1 MKRLWIGI
9 FAGIMTISSMS
20 SYASAEEDKPVAAA
34 SMGVF
39 SKYVWRGYELSNDS
53 VVVQPSVTVG
63 YKGFTMNL
71 WGNLDT
77 DFDDRDPATADKKEW
92 NETDLTL
99 EYARNFGPV
108 RLGVGYIYYA
118 LDGVDDSE
126 ELYVSGGLDM
136 FLTPTLTVYREIAHT
151 PQWYV
156 RLGIGHS
163 FELGKGVSL
172 DLAGSVA
179 YNYSDDEA
187 FTKENTTEKYRCFH
201 DGNLSA
207 GLKIPW
213 GKYLVVNPVLA
224 YSFPLSET
232 AKDHIRATSFSGD
245 SDFLYGGANVTL
257 SF

>member
-1 MKRLWIGI
+1 MKNICTGI
-9 FAGIMTISSMS
+9 LMGITMISFISSF
-20 SYASAEEDKPVAAA
+20 AAAEEDKPAA
-34 SMGVF
+34 SAAMGAF
-39 SKYVWRGYELSNDS
+39 SKYIWRGYELSDDS

-77 DFDDRDPATADKKEW
+77 DFDDRDPATSDKKEW
-92 NETDLTL
+92 TETDLTL
-99 EYARNFGPV
+99 EYARKFGPV
-108 RLGVGYIYYA
+108 RLGLGYIYYD

-126 ELYVSGGLDM
+126 ELYLSGALDV
-136 FLTPTLTVYREIAHT
+136 FLAPTLTVYREISHV

-163 FELGKGVSL
+163 FDLGRGMSL
-172 DLAGSVA
+172 DLVGSIA

-187 FTKENTTEKYRCFH
+187 FTKENSTEKYRCFH
-201 DGNLSA
+201 DGNFSA
-207 GLKIPW
+207 GLKIPM

-224 YSFPLSET
+224 YSFPLSDT
-232 AKDHIRATSFSGD
+232 ARDHIRATSFSDD
-245 SDFLYGGANVTL
+245 SDFLYGGVNISL